1 MRCCLFPDCKVLPSD
16 FMPTPPLA
24 QPVPRFSSLRVK
36 LLVGFTI
43 VFSVVFAGTYYWIYT
58 LTIDKIS
65 HQVKENLQAAAIG
78 AAQAIDA
85 EELLALY
92 REGTRNQAGFSD
104 DPRYHRQ
111 LAWLDQVHQTLPQVW
126 MFTFV
131 QGNQPDTRRVGPAV
145 GPAEI
150 IYLVDVWARYDPSKS
165 AKFLEPA
172 VGTPAHLRALA
183 GSVEFRDLYQDQWG
197 TWITV
202 YSPIRNRQQE
212 VVAVL
217 GADVEADYILD
228 IQRKIRHRFGIIFLL
243 SYGSLALLIYI
254 LSGVITRPLAQLR
267 TSLEQ
272 VGEGNYN
279 LDLSNI
285 THQRFQDEISHLAH
299 LFEWMTHRIYVREVL
314 LQEVQAERDRFFN
327 HVTDLLAI
335 FDQDFCFRQLNRNWI
350 DILGY
355 DWEDLIGKPLIG
367 LVHPENLEET
377 KAIQKAL
384 KQGIEKHNFEGR
396 WRSRSGNYHWLVWSL
411 MPVLEGNKY
420 YGFARDITNIKQ
432 IEEKLICNTFY
443 DTLTGLPNR
452 SYFMNR
458 LGVCLKKNKTDLKH
472 SFAVLFID
480 VDQFKTVNDSLG
492 HATGDQLLVQIAA
505 RLQTCINSKDVLARM
520 GGDEFAIL
528 VDDIKTKADATLIAE
543 RVQSALSRP
552 LRIKEQEFFISA
564 SIGIALNGGHDNS
577 QDYENLSDLIRDADM
592 AMYQAK
598 SAGRARYAVFDQN
611 MQRDILNRL
620 NLENQLRHA
629 LQRSE
634 LRLYYQP
641 IVSLQTGK
649 LYSFET
655 LVRWQHPERGLISP
669 AEFIPIAEATGL
681 IIPLGLWTLRTACH
695 QLRQWQIANIA
706 PPDLSVSVN
715 VSGIQFT
722 QLELIDHIQQILEET
737 KLSPSTL
744 HLEVTE
750 STIVENMDVA
760 IAQLEQLRQLG
771 IQVAIDDFGTGHSSL
786 ARLQSLPIDILKI
799 DYSFV
804 NKMQENQRNQEFVKA
819 IINLAHFLGLKV
831 VAEGIETV
839 EQQQRLE
846 GMGCEYG
853 QGYLFAKPSD
863 ASAVYHYLHAA
874 CQGNASNHPYAF
886 YL

>member
-1 MRCCLFPDCKVLPSD
+1 MPILPR
-16 FMPTPPLA
+16 A
-24 QPVPRFSSLRVK
+24 QLVPRFSSLRVK

-43 VFSVVFAGTYYWIYT
+43 VFSIVSAGTYYWIYT
-58 LTIDKIS
+58 LTIDRIS
-65 HQVKENLQAAAIG
+65 RQVKDHLQAAAIG
-78 AAQAIDA
+78 AAQTIDA
-85 EELLALY
+85 EELLTLY
-92 REGTRNQAGFSD
+92 REGTQNQGGFSD

-111 LAWLDQVHQTLPQVW
+111 LAWLDQIHQTLPQVW

-131 QGNQPDTRRVGPAV
+131 QGNQPDTRRVGPAM

-183 GSVEFRDLYQDQWG
+183 GAVTFRDLYQDQWG

-202 YSPIRNRQQE
+202 YSPIRNRKQE

-217 GADVEADYILD
+217 GADIEADYILD
-228 IQRKIRHRFGIIFLL
+228 IQRKIRYRFGIIFLL
-243 SYGSLALLIYI
+243 SYAFLSVLIYFITGI
-254 LSGVITRPLAQLR
+254 LVRPLVQLR
-267 TSLEQ
+267 SSLQQ
-272 VGEGNYN
+272 VSQGNYN

-285 THQRFQDEISHLAH
+285 TRQQFEDEITHLARI
-299 LFEWMTHRIYVREVL
+299 FESMTHRIYVREVL
-314 LQEVQAERDRFFN
+314 LQEVQAERDRLF
-327 HVTDLLAI
+327 HHTTDLLAI
-335 FDQDFCFRQLNRNWI
+335 FDQDFHFQQINRSWM
-350 DILGY
+350 DTLGY
-355 DWEDLIGKPLIG
+355 DLQDLVGKPLIT
-367 LVHPENLEET
+367 LIHPENLEEM
-377 KAIQKAL
+377 KAIQQEL
-384 KQGIEKHNFEGR
+384 QQGIEKHNFESR
-396 WRSRSGNYHWLVWSL
+396 WRSQSGNYHWLVWSL
-411 MPVLEGNKY
+411 MPVLPENKY
-420 YGFARDITNIKQ
+420 YGFARDITNVKQ
-432 IEEKLICNTFY
+432 IEEKLIRNTFY

-458 LGVCLKKNKTDLKH
+458 LGISLKKNKADSKH

-480 VDQFKTVNDSLG
+480 IDQFKTINDSMG
-492 HATGDQLLVQIAA
+492 HTTGDQLLVQIAV

-528 VDDIKTKADATLIAE
+528 VDGIKTRADATLIAE
-543 RVQSALSRP
+543 RVQSVLSHP
-552 LRIKEQEFFISA
+552 LRIRGQEFFISA
-564 SIGIALNGGHDNS
+564 SIGIAINGCHENYQS
-577 QDYENLSDLIRDADM
+577 YENLSDLIRDADM

-598 SAGRARYAVFDQN
+598 SAGRARYAVFDHN
-611 MQRDILNRL
+611 MQRDFLNRL

-629 LQRSE
+629 LQGSE

-641 IVSLQTGK
+641 IISLQTGK
-649 LYSFET
+649 LYGFET

-681 IIPLGLWTLRTACH
+681 IIPLGLWIVRNACY

-706 PPDLSVSVN
+706 PADLSVSVN
-715 VSGIQFT
+715 VSGMQFT
-722 QLELIDHIQQILEET
+722 QLELIEQIQSILEET
-737 KLSPSTL
+737 ELSPSTL
-744 HLEVTE
+744 HIEVTE

-760 IAQLEQLRQLG
+760 IAQLEHLRDLG

-804 NKMQENQRNQEFVKA
+804 NKMQESQRNQEFVKA

-839 EQQQRLE
+839 DQQQRLE
-846 GMGCEYG
+846 AMGCEYG

-863 ASAVYHYLHAA
+863 ANTVYHYLHAIG
-874 CQGNASNHPYAF
+874 QGNAPHPPYAF